1 MKTIMAAVLLA
12 LIIGFLGA
20 ADTESYEFID
30 RLLNLSGPGAP
41 EIFEDAVIFTASSAR
56 RRVGIAFA
64 HEGFSR
70 VHWFRKLLVPQ
81 DPEGAPIPKGRK
93 VPEPYRDSGILFY
106 VQQIPENTGELEYR
120 LIIDGLWTAD
130 PANTRRRT
138 DPVSGLA
145 SSVVSLPM
153 VKKTPGPLN
162 GPPGALHF
170 AFKGPP
176 GETVTVGGSFN
187 GWDPYMYELREN
199 PPGYYTLTLPM
210 PPGRY
215 QYVFFHRG
223 ERRLDPYNSG
233 RVYTKEGKTA
243 SEIVIQ

>member
-1 MKTIMAAVLLA
+1 MKTITAAVLLI
-12 LIIGFLGA
+12 LNIGFLRA

-30 RLLNLSGPGAP
+30 RLLSLTGPGAP
-41 EIFEDAVIFTASSAR
+41 EVYEDAVIFTASAAN

-81 DPEGAPIPKGRK
+81 DPGEGLIPKDKR
-93 VPEPYRDSGILFY
+93 VPDPYRDSGILFH
-106 VQQIPENTGELEYR
+106 VQQVPENMQELEYR

-130 PANTRRRT
+130 PANPRRRI
-138 DPVSGLA
+138 DAVSALA
-145 SSVVSLPM
+145 NSVVSLPV
-153 VKKTPGPLN
+153 VKKNPGPLS
-162 GPPGALHF
+162 GPPGALSF

-187 GWDPYMYELREN
+187 GWDPYMYELKEN
-199 PPGYYTLTLPM
+199 PPGYYTLTLPL

-223 ERRLDPYNSG
+223 ERRLDPYNFN